1 MWDPISGPGQ
11 RYTKRHLV
19 PFGEYIPWRGFINHL
34 TNLTSLVPENF
45 APGHSVGALTV
56 GPVTLADVMCF
67 EVAFDNEVRDG
78 VTHGGQLIVVQTNNA
93 TYMHTAETRQQL
105 AMSQLRAIEHG
116 RSVVVAATSGIS
128 AVIAPNGHV
137 EAQTGELVPA
147 IIDMPVVERSAHTVA
162 DRVGAAP
169 EWVLAITRVCSR
181 SQWQSRVGALR
192 RVRPHDLTRGCRRRA
207 TSAGSW

>member
-1 MWDPISGPGQ
+1 M
-11 RYTKRHLV
+11 
-19 PFGEYIPWRGFINHL
+19 
-34 TNLTSLVPENF
+34 
-45 APGHSVGALTV
+45 

-128 AVIAPNGHV
+128 AVIAPNGRV

-147 IIDMPVVERSAHTVA
+147 IIDMPVIERSARTVA
-162 DRVGAAP
+162 DRVGRGAGM
-169 EWVLAITRVCSR
+169 
-181 SQWQSRVGALR
+181 GALRHRGVRDRSGVRTSPARR
-192 RVRPHDLTRGCRRRA
+192 RVRPHDVTSGCRGRA
-207 TSAGSW
+207 TSAGSS